1 MLSERKG
8 RTHSSTLKGEA
19 FDLRPWPLCLLSTNE
34 QVYLIAEPLF
44 LRPSARASALHP
56 FLPGTPTC
64 LSSAAQRRASS
75 PPPDG
80 ADRFQG
86 PTSRKHAFSINT
98 TREPRRRTIDKI
110 AAESRETARASQTH
124 CGAALRV
131 LRTQHPHAP
140 HMHTR
145 MYEYISHN
153 CTLEAGRAHRS
164 PLRKTSK
171 LKNRAASLYCTML
184 HMHFLFSSHV

>member
-110 AAESRETARASQTH
+110 AAESRETAHHTSAQP
-124 CGAALRV
+124 LRV
-131 LRTQHPHAP
+131 PRTQHPHAP

-145 MYEYISHN
+145 M
-153 CTLEAGRAHRS
+153 CTSTSLTTVLSKRGEHTARASAKHQNS
-164 PLRKTSK
+164 KIGQHLSIAPCCTCTSS
-171 LKNRAASLYCTML
+171 SLLM
-184 HMHFLFSSHV
+184 